1 MHHCIKCIFPKDFID
16 LKTSIKDN
24 IKREKKKL
32 LFYFTLK
39 GEKMKKN
46 SEMKSCLLNK
56 NGYSFWISQVSINKL
71 KPSCL
76 WKQLLKNFDSTQ
88 ISSRKIVLSKVTA
101 ELIINVNKNFNKF
114 LKVRWFETCERF
126 RKKKKKR

>member
-1 MHHCIKCIFPKDFID
+1 
-16 LKTSIKDN
+16 
-24 IKREKKKL
+24 
-32 LFYFTLK
+32 
-39 GEKMKKN
+39 MKKN
-46 SEMKSCLLNK
+46 SEMKSCLLDK

-101 ELIINVNKNFNKF
+101 ELIINVNKIFNKF

-126 RKKKKKR
+126 